1 MSDGVPLATL
11 QQVPILRGLDDEEY
25 RRLAQVARLEEFP
38 RGCEVLR
45 QGAACQNLWVML
57 EGECEVVKQLTDGAG
72 TREIVLATLRPY
84 ENFGEM
90 SFFQAAPHSAAVRA
104 RGPVKLLRLAR
115 EDYEK
120 LLEHGNGAAYKLAYN
135 TVHSL
140 ADRLRRMDDWVATL
154 VAENTKK
161 KPPAEWAHFREQ
173 LLKEWN
179 L

>member
-1 MSDGVPLATL
+1 
-11 QQVPILRGLDDEEY
+11 
-25 RRLAQVARLEEFP
+25 VARLEEFP
-38 RGCEVLR
+38 TGAEVLR

-57 EGECEVVKQLTDGAG
+57 DGECEVVKQLPDGPG
-72 TREIVLATLRPY
+72 THEVVLATLKPL

-104 RGPVKLLRLAR
+104 RGPVKLLRLKR
-115 EDYEK
+115 KDYDK

-140 ADRLRRMDDWVATL
+140 AERLRRMDDWVATL
-154 VAENTKK
+154 LAESAKGKK
-161 KPPAEWAHFREQ
+161 KPPGEWSHFRDQ
-173 LLKEWN
+173 LLKAWN